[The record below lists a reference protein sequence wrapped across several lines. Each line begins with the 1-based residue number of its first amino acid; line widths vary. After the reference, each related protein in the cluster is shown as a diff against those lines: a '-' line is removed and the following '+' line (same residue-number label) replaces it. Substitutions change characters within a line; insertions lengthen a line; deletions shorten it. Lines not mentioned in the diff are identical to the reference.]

1 MKKKILL
8 VLTSLLSLSAFASDN
23 KVDES
28 TLTPL
33 SCIQKSEE
41 GYSADDSCMGT
52 LIKNGAKMQA
62 YQASLNRDIAEQSDM
77 QFATVLFYPERME
90 IVVVG
95 HRD

>member
-1 MKKKILL
+1 
-8 VLTSLLSLSAFASDN
+8 
-23 KVDES
+23 
-28 TLTPL
+28 
-33 SCIQKSEE
+33 
-41 GYSADDSCMGT
+41 MGT
-52 LIKNGAKMQA
+52 LIKDGAKMQA